1 MFAHYEVLLEGSLA
15 FNAVLTPMRRFIAQ
29 LLALSILFAGVAW
42 AADAHAEAFFGHDI
56 NVPSLGGDLPDDF
69 SDDGSCDHCC
79 HGTAHYLGLLL
90 TSSAVVADTDG
101 RVTVLP
107 VVSYHSRANAPP
119 TQPPKS

>member
-1 MFAHYEVLLEGSLA
+1 MYISV
-15 FNAVLTPMRRFIAQ
+15 MRRFIAK
-29 LLALSILFAGVAW
+29 LLALSILFGGVAW
-42 AADAHAEAFFGHDI
+42 AADAHAEAYLGYDV
-56 NVPSLGGDLPDDF
+56 NLSSLGGDLPNRC
-69 SDDGSCDHCC
+69 SDDGPCDHCC

-107 VVSYHSRANAPP
+107 VVLYHSRANAPP